1 MIYRFTIVSDE
12 ADNFFREIKIDA
24 EATFLD
30 LCKAVLASCNY
41 SDDQI
46 TSFYITND
54 EWEKTAEVTREEMD
68 TSYPDEDIYVMG
80 DTKLRDIIEEEHQR
94 LMFIF
99 DTFEQRAL
107 YMELKEI
114 IPGKHL
120 EEATVSRSIGNAPQ
134 QLLIDEPAKQ
144 KTAQQ
149 DSNISG
155 EDFYGSDGFNED
167 DLDNEGLDISE
178 DVPY

>member
-12 ADNFFREIKIDA
+12 ADNFLREIKIDA
-24 EATFLD
+24 DATFLD

-54 EWEKTAEVTREEMD
+54 EWEKISEVTREDMG
-68 TSYPDEDIYVMG
+68 TSYSDEDVYVME
-80 DTKLRDIIEEEHQR
+80 DTRLRDVIEEEHQR
-94 LMFIF
+94 MMFIF

-114 IPGKHL
+114 IPGTNLK
-120 EEATVSRSIGNAPQ
+120 EAAVSRSIDEAPQ
-134 QLLIDEPAKQ
+134 QLLMQEPAKQ
-144 KTAQQ
+144 KKVQQ
-149 DSNISG
+149 ADTDSG

-178 DVPY
+178 NIPY